1 MPYGREPDTEG
12 YESCDIRESRPVMR
26 SAAVSLLVI
35 VTLSCFS
42 FGCSS
47 VSRLAAVP
55 EDQTSAATIYGINNA
70 RYVLD
75 QGRPAELVA
84 EFRRSNERELAAAR
98 NRSVKPANYL
108 SISGGSDNGAFGA
121 GLLVGWSER
130 GDRPTFKAVTGVS
143 TGALTAPFAFLGSG
157 YDPALQELY
166 TNIDAQDVFSRRA
179 TIVALAGDSM
189 ADSAPLFGL
198 ISKYLDD
205 QMVERIA
212 AEYRSGRLLFVGTTN
227 LDAAKPVIWNI
238 GAIAASGHPKAKELI
253 ARILLA
259 SASVPGLFPPVMFDV
274 KVGEATF
281 QELHGDGGASAQAF
295 LYPPSVTLAS
305 VVSSVNNRK
314 RTAYIIRN
322 GRVDVEW
329 KQVDP
334 RTLTLA
340 QRAVSTL
347 ITSSGIGD
355 MYRIF
360 ATARRDGV
368 NYRLALI
375 ESDFTESS
383 ATPFDRAYMTS
394 LFEHARA
401 KARAGFPWRST
412 PPGFAQ

>member
-1 MPYGREPDTEG
+1 
-12 YESCDIRESRPVMR
+12 MR
-26 SAAVSLLVI
+26 SAAASLLVI
-35 VTLSCFS
+35 ATLYCSS
-42 FGCSS
+42 SGCSS

-55 EDQTSAATIYGINNA
+55 EDKTTVATIYGISNA

-75 QGRPAELVA
+75 QSRPTELAA
-84 EFRRSNERELAAAR
+84 EFRRSNERELAAGR
-98 NRSVKPANYL
+98 NRTVRPADYL
-108 SISGGSDNGAFGA
+108 SVSGGSDNGAFGA

-130 GDRPTFKAVTGVS
+130 RDRPVFKAVTGVS

-157 YDPALQELY
+157 YDATLQEIY
-166 TNIDAQDVFSRRA
+166 TNIDAQDVFSKRA

-238 GAIAASGHPKAKELI
+238 GAIASSGHPNAKELI

-259 SASVPGLFPPVMFDV
+259 SASIPGLLPPVMFDV

-295 LYPPSVTLAS
+295 LYPPSVMLTRAA
-305 VVSSVNNRK
+305 SSVINRK

-322 GRVDVEW
+322 GRADVEW
-329 KQVDP
+329 KQVEP

-347 ITSSGIGD
+347 ITSNGVGD

-360 ATARRDGV
+360 ATSRRDGV

-375 ESDFTESS
+375 ESDFTESPGS
-383 ATPFDRAYMTS
+383 PFDRAYMTS

-401 KARAGFPWRST
+401 KARAGFPWRSA